1 MGEGDAVVLI
11 GIDPG
16 LGGAIAVLDHAGMLR
31 ALADTPVLTLST
43 RRGMKHEYD
52 VPGLVAL
59 LAPYRGTQTHVII
72 EEAQAMPGQGTRSM
86 FQIGLG
92 FGVWLAMLGALGLA
106 HTRVRPHVWKRTL
119 RLTSNKEQ
127 ARLRAMQLFPTADLR
142 RKKDH
147 GRAEALL
154 LGYYGWQ
161 RLACPMTAGE
171 CR

>member
-1 MGEGDAVVLI
+1 MDI

-16 LGGAIAVLDHAGMLR
+16 LSRAVAVLGIDGVLL
-31 ALADTPVLTLST
+31 ALHDVPILTLST
-43 RRGMKHEYD
+43 SRGSRTEYD

-72 EEAQAMPGQGTRSM
+72 EESQAMPGQGVRSM
-86 FQIGLG
+86 WITGYG
-92 FGVWLAMLGALGLA
+92 YGIWVGVLAALQMPYTTVRPAIWKRALGLG
-106 HTRVRPHVWKRTL
+106 KD
-119 RLTSNKEQ
+119 KEA
-127 ARLRAMQLFPTADLR
+127 ARLRAMQLYPQADLR

-161 RLACPMTAGE
+161 RLGCPMTAGE
-171 CR
+171 RR